1 MTEPLVIS
9 FSVPSGLDDPEVRLI
24 YLLDQVMKL
33 EESSEIRS
41 RAAQWLENRY
51 SRVTF
56 EGPVITADIIR
67 KTTEDLS

>member
-1 MTEPLVIS
+1 MTEPLTIS
-9 FSVPSGLDDPEVRLI
+9 FTVPDELKDPEVRLI

-51 SRVTF
+51 SRVTY
-56 EGPVITADIIR
+56 EGPAITADMIR
-67 KTTEDLS
+67 KTVEDLS